1 MAPRTEA
8 ATYGNH
14 VSSWT
19 LLAAMDSRIQACEKT
34 SRLRENSAVM
44 AALDAAIH
52 GKHRTFNM
60 LLDGRVKCGHDNGGS
75 GA

>member
-1 MAPRTEA
+1 MVTMCRPGRFWPPWIPAFKR
-8 ATYGNH
+8 
-14 VSSWT
+14 VK
-19 LLAAMDSRIQACEKT
+19 KT